1 MMDSLPQVEVCCGKY
16 DDDDERNGLL
26 NMSGAEGRVKIRLE
40 QTEFPMKR
48 LMKRMGLRNSGSF
61 NQWSN
66 V

>member
-1 MMDSLPQVEVCCGKY
+1 MEVCCGKY
-16 DDDDERNGLL
+16 DDDDERNDLL